1 MTIKD
6 EHLSNPSI
14 MLAMQIHFIITYAK
28 SFQHTN
34 DDNLVNNKT
43 PLNYTIFLQTVNYL
57 KNINIKIYRYI
68 AKCQYNALRSYRN
81 GS

>member
-6 EHLSNPSI
+6 EQLSNPSI
-14 MLAMQIHFIITYAK
+14 MLVMQFHFIITYVK

-34 DDNLVNNKT
+34 DNNLVNNKT

-57 KNINIKIYRYI
+57 KNINIKISRYV
-68 AKCQYNALRSYRN
+68 AKCQHNALRSY
-81 GS
+81 